1 MMIPRMMTAAFLAA
15 ALSAP
20 AMAAGAMAPMQMA
33 AAEAPNTIVM
43 KNFDFTPMAMTV
55 NAGTTVTWRNMDEE
69 PHTVVSRDG
78 LFRSA
83 ALDTKETFTFTFAK
97 PGVYKYICTI
107 HPKMVGT
114 ITVK

>member
-1 MMIPRMMTAAFLAA
+1 MIQRTMTAALIAA
-15 ALSAP
+15 ALSTS

-33 AAEAPNTIVM
+33 ATDAPNTIVM
-43 KNFDFTPMAMTV
+43 KNFDFTPMMMTV

-69 PHTVVSRDG
+69 PHTVVSADG

-83 ALDTKETFTFTFAK
+83 ALDTKETFTFKFVKA
-97 PGVYKYICTI
+97 GVYKYVCSI

>member
-1 MMIPRMMTAAFLAA
+1 MMIQRMMTAAAFVAVLVG
-15 ALSAP
+15 AP
-20 AMAAGAMAPMQMA
+20 AMAAD
-33 AAEAPNTIVM
+33 APNTIVM

-69 PHTVVSRDG
+69 PHTVVSADG

-83 ALDTKETFTFTFAK
+83 ALDTKETFAFTFAK
-97 PGVYKYICTI
+97 PGLYKYICSI